1 MTRGFS
7 ASSEIVLN
15 SAEIDNSVRIIQ
27 ARLPA
32 CHLAPDAKNGA
43 AHVAAF
49 IRDQLD
55 RCAEV
60 FVLRSAGFIQL
71 PAGWLFSCDNGAQSY
86 PDVLLETG
94 RHLMLDPQLSAPQAF
109 FRVLDVLKLSPRL
122 ELMLPILL
130 LMHLGPLFPFFQAAG
145 HQPRFVTF
153 LAGTTGSLKTSL
165 ALALFRI
172 YAEDSHTPPA
182 TFNDTVT
189 ALEQKLGHANGSVLV
204 IDDFCPAVT
213 TAASKEKAAKLEAVI
228 RFVGDGVSKSRCKA
242 ILSRAA
248 EYPPSGCAF
257 VTGELTGGSHSSYLR
272 CLILAVEKGD
282 IDGHLLEAFQLH
294 PEMISTHLS
303 FFLSYCAAHGN
314 ELVDFIAAECLG
326 ERQCFAQ
333 VLHER
338 RLVDTGAAL
347 IVAAKILLRYAVSI
361 GATTIPDAG
370 ATLDMWRSALIQS
383 LRVSEAF
390 SHEADPL
397 TVYLREFFDLID
409 AGKIALTP
417 SAAAYTP
424 SAYLDFE
431 QEGHCWLLHAPLH
444 ELICQHLRAKGLQFH
459 LQDGAIRKLL
469 HANGLIEVSQEGSSD
484 KSKIVFTK
492 KASIKGRPRMLV
504 LRTDTARSYVEQHM
518 NF

>member
-1 MTRGFS
+1 MTRGFTAS
-7 ASSEIVLN
+7 AEIVLN
-15 SAEIDNSVRIIQ
+15 SSEIDNAVRIIQ
-27 ARLPA
+27 ARLPS

-60 FVLRSAGFIQL
+60 FVLRSAGLIQL
-71 PAGWLFSCDNGAQSY
+71 PAGWLFSCDNGTQSY

-94 RHLMLDPQLSAPQAF
+94 RHLMLDPQMSAPQAF
-109 FRVLDVLKLSPRL
+109 FRILEVLKLSPRL

-130 LMHLGPLFPFFQAAG
+130 LMHLGPLFPLFQAAG
-145 HQPRFVTF
+145 YQPRFVTF

-213 TAASKEKAAKLEAVI
+213 AAASKEKIAKLEAVI

-242 ILSRAA
+242 NLSRAA

-294 PEMISTHLS
+294 PEAISTHLS
-303 FFLSYCAAHGN
+303 FFLSYCAAHGDA
-314 ELVDFIAAECLG
+314 LVDFIAAECLG

-338 RLVDTGAAL
+338 RLADTGAAL

-370 ATLDMWRSALIQS
+370 ATLDMWRSALIQA

-390 SHEADPL
+390 SREADPL
-397 TVYLREFFDLID
+397 AVYLREFFDLID
-409 AGKIALTP
+409 AGKIALAP

-424 SAYLDFE
+424 SAYLGFE

-459 LQDGAIRKLL
+459 LQEGAIRKLL
-469 HANGLIEVSQEGSSD
+469 HTNGLIEVSQEGSSD
-484 KSKIVFTK
+484 RGKIVFTK
-492 KASIKGRPRMLV
+492 KASIEGRPRMLV
-504 LRTDTARSYVEQHM
+504 LRTDAARSYMERHM

>member
-165 ALALFRI
+165 ALALAI

-303 FFLSYCAAHGN
+303 FS
-314 ELVDFIAAECLG
+314 E
-326 ERQCFAQ
+326 
-333 VLHER
+333 
-338 RLVDTGAAL
+338 
-347 IVAAKILLRYAVSI
+347 LLR
-361 GATTIPDAG
+361 
-370 ATLDMWRSALIQS
+370 SARQ
-383 LRVSEAF
+383 
-390 SHEADPL
+390 
-397 TVYLREFFDLID
+397 
-409 AGKIALTP
+409 
-417 SAAAYTP
+417 
-424 SAYLDFE
+424 
-431 QEGHCWLLHAPLH
+431 
-444 ELICQHLRAKGLQFH
+444 
-459 LQDGAIRKLL
+459 
-469 HANGLIEVSQEGSSD
+469 
-484 KSKIVFTK
+484 
-492 KASIKGRPRMLV
+492 
-504 LRTDTARSYVEQHM
+504 
-518 NF
+518 